1 MPLHCIVSNIENVI
15 VNILDKDI
23 AAKMWDIFGAKNWR
37 PLWDIKTKVCYHP
50 KWISSNILFYFIL
63 FTENT
68 SRIMNKNELNV
79 FFEFVNDL
87 LEIHYLILFAI
98 CIFNWR

>member
-50 KWISSNILFYFIL
+50 KWISSVTYSILSYLLKIQAEL
-63 FTENT
+63 W
-68 SRIMNKNELNV
+68 IKMNWMFSLS
-79 FFEFVNDL
+79 L
-87 LEIHYLILFAI
+87 
-98 CIFNWR
+98 